1 MKVLLIGASGR
12 TGRRI
17 LAEALRR
24 GHEVTALVRSRAKL
38 ADITHP
44 QLKVVV
50 GNLLRPATL
59 AAAVPGHD
67 AVVLA
72 AASQGVSETFPLA
85 GGTANLIWQM
95 QLADVTRLLV
105 LSRQGAGASRKEMPL
120 WWKLTMRRFNR
131 AVFADHDE
139 QEEKIRNSG
148 LAWTVVRPT
157 SLNDGPATGYVA
169 AASTRELPSAAR
181 SSIARADVASF
192 MLDQLTPSAPVRCSL
207 TLAGAPVRREA
218 PQTAPRGV
226 GQWAS
231 ASAA

>member
-1 MKVLLIGASGR
+1 MKLLVIGASGR
-12 TGRRI
+12 TGRRL

-50 GNLLRPATL
+50 GNLLRPNTL

-67 AVVLA
+67 AVLLA
-72 AASQGVSETFPLA
+72 AASRGAVGTFPLA

-95 QLADVTRLLV
+95 QMADVSRLLV
-105 LSRQGAGASRKEMPL
+105 LSRQGAGPSRKDMPQ
-120 WWKLTMRRFNR
+120 WWQWTTRQLNR
-131 AVFADHDE
+131 AVFNDHDE
-139 QEEKIRNSG
+139 QEEKIRHSG

-157 SLNDGPATGYVA
+157 SLSDGPATGYVA
-169 AASTRELPSAAR
+169 AASQRELPAAAR
-181 SSIARADVASF
+181 SSVARADVAAF

-218 PQTAPRGV
+218 PETARRGV
-226 GQWAS
+226 GQWAA
-231 ASAA
+231 AS